1 MFIWLSGVKIVLY
14 ALVFIRLLQKNPI
27 SFLLIIIALALLVS
41 GIWRSYYK
49 YDRRKVNI
57 ITLLLDL
64 ILAIIFS
71 LFCLNDSIDKLFVL
85 YLTEGTAILPKPFF
99 FAYAMLTTAA
109 SVGISVLF
117 ELREH
122 GQMNF
127 PGIGEL
133 LLYVFIFVLVFS
145 ERRQREQRLA
155 YKKLTK
161 ELRFANLQLQKSM
174 ELSESLA
181 SEAERRQIVG
191 EIHDSLGYHL
201 TGLVLTL
208 EAGKKLTNRDVEA
221 GKPYWDKAIRI
232 SRTALQSVR
241 ELVMTKK
248 ESYFEFDLS
257 SRLMELAQEVRALTG
272 LEVDV
277 ELNLDLDV
285 ETQAIGLS
293 GQVQFNMYRIF
304 QEAVTN
310 TLRHAKADQAQI
322 TISGNMELLYFSYR
336 DNGCGTTR
344 IEVGNGLQGMKD
356 RISALGGTVSFQSG
370 SGVGF
375 KIEGCIN
382 RQGEN
387 HGSNHETNQN
397 LDC

>member
-14 ALVFIRLLQKNPI
+14 SLVFIRVLQKNPI
-27 SFLLIIIALALLVS
+27 SILLVLIALALLVS
-41 GIWRSYYK
+41 GCWRSYYK
-49 YDRRKVNI
+49 YNSRKVNI

-64 ILAIIFS
+64 ILTIVFS
-71 LFCLNDSIDKLFVL
+71 LFCPNGGFDKLFVI

-99 FAYAMLTTAA
+99 IAYAILTTA
-109 SVGISVLF
+109 VGAGTIALF
-117 ELREH
+117 ELREY
-122 GQMNF
+122 GQLEF

-133 LLYVFIFVLVFS
+133 LLYVFIFGLVFS

-161 ELRFANLQLQKSM
+161 ELRYSNLQLQKSM

-208 EAGKKLTNRDVEA
+208 EAGKKLTTHDVEA
-221 GKPYWDKAIRI
+221 GKTYWDKAIKI

-241 ELVMTKK
+241 ELVLTKK

-257 SRLMELAQEVRALTG
+257 SRLMEMVQEVRALTG
-272 LEVDV
+272 LE
-277 ELNLDLDV
+277 LDLELDI
-285 ETQAIGLS
+285 ETQAHGLS
-293 GQVQFNMYRIF
+293 GQLQFNMYRIF

-310 TLRHAKADQAQI
+310 TLRHAKADRAQI
-322 TISGNMELLYFSYR
+322 SISNKELLYFSYW
-336 DNGCGTTR
+336 DNGCGTNR
-344 IEVGNGLQGMKD
+344 IEAGNGLQGMKD

-370 SGVGF
+370 SGIGF
-375 KIEGCIN
+375 KIEGCID
-382 RQGEN
+382 RRGEN
-387 HGSNHETNQN
+387 NE
-397 LDC
+397 